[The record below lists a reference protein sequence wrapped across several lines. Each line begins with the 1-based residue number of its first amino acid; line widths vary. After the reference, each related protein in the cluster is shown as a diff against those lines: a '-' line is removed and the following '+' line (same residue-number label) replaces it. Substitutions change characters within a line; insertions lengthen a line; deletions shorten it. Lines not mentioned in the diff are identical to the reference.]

1 MFAFS
6 QSFIP
11 WMLILLLLAFIL
23 GFLILLVIDRRLSQ
37 IRIQV
42 PKPEVSIV
50 YNQNSQE
57 PFTVQTTEPNTKTET
72 EINTSTNTDTE
83 ETSDSNPNTETEKN
97 TTDENPNTNTEE
109 TTKKEEEPEKKRP
122 VTQQI
127 KHTPNNPIISSFT
140 NQKKKWSGNI
150 SAPPPPSVYASE
162 EYGAMNYPFPSQMT
176 EEQRQAFLLGYP
188 PDMTIQDYMNW
199 LWLYRGQ
206 ESLLDLVH
214 LQNLER
220 IQAGRSLAQLRP
232 PPPSQAAPLNAQ
244 DYFER
249 QYPSLQNK
257 NGNEDKNEN
266 QVKYGVASPLNH
278 PTRRGVWAAN
288 SDQYANYA
296 DNWNV
301 STMRG
306 EVWNRQNLAT
316 KDDAIELMRKLTPQI
331 RTPPPPPDAPSP
343 TDPSASPQL
352 QNAKLTRTRGGNA
365 IV

>member
-1 MFAFS
+1 MMFSFS
-6 QSFIP
+6 QSLIP

-57 PFTVQTTEPNTKTET
+57 PFTVQNNNTTPPQTTETNTTPETET
-72 EINTSTNTDTE
+72 QTENTTE
-83 ETSDSNPNTETEKN
+83 TETEK
-97 TTDENPNTNTEE
+97 
-109 TTKKEEEPEKKRP
+109 KRP
-122 VTQQI
+122 ATQLNNI
-127 KHTPNNPIISSFT
+127 TPSTDSTSSSSISRK
-140 NQKKKWSGNI
+140 NRWSGNL
-150 SAPPPPSVYASE
+150 SAPPPPSVYASD

-232 PPPSQAAPLNAQ
+232 PPPSQVAPLNAH

-249 QYPSLQNK
+249 QYPSLQNE
-257 NGNEDKNEN
+257 NEDKNEN
-266 QVKYGVASPLNH
+266 RIKYGVASPLNH

-352 QNAKLTRTRGGNA
+352 QNAELTRTRG
-365 IV
+365 I